1 MLVSFLLLAGCSKY
15 IEHVG
20 RKFVVIG
27 NFNSPA
33 LARME
38 PMDNRILHK
47 VGGLGGT
54 TVYGESLTF
63 IFMGFS

>member
-15 IEHVG
+15 IENVG
-20 RKFVVIG
+20 RKFAVIG

-33 LARME
+33 LARTE

-47 VGGLGGT
+47 VGELGKT
-54 TVYGESLTF
+54 TICGQSLAF
-63 IFMGFS
+63 ISMGFS